1 MKKVALAAALSLAAT
16 SAYAGGPVQ
25 PIMEPEV
32 VVEETGTAGGIV
44 VPLVLLA
51 LVAAIAAGASHH

>member
-1 MKKVALAAALSLAAT
+1 MKKLALAAALSLAAT
-16 SAYAGGPVQ
+16 SAYAGGPIE

-32 VVEETGTAGGIV
+32 IVEETGTSPGGII

-51 LVAAIAAGASHH
+51 VIAAIAASNH